1 MDENLISEEIEQL
14 TNIYQLV
21 VEFFVTYS
29 FQLLGATIIFLVGIF
44 AASKISNLVLHLMEK
59 KKFDVTLAGF
69 IASGVKLL
77 LIAVFLIIALG
88 KIGIS
93 IGPFVAALGAVSL
106 GIGLALQGTLANYG
120 AGITLIIT
128 RPFVVGDT
136 ICISS
141 VNGIVTS
148 VKLSHTLLIDE
159 DGVEYTI
166 PNKHIVGEIIAN
178 SHADSLIELS
188 IGISYKDSPQRA
200 CEVIENCLV
209 ELAKNSTNKKP
220 LIGIDEFA
228 DSGITIG
235 IRFWTPTEK
244 IYETKYAANQA
255 IHQAIL
261 NEGIEIPYPQREL
274 RILNNA
280 GERTDI

>member
-1 MDENLISEEIEQL
+1 MDESLISEELEQL
-14 TNIYQLV
+14 NSIYQLIT
-21 VEFFVTYS
+21 EFFVTYS
-29 FQLLGATIIFLVGIF
+29 FQLLGALIILMVGVL
-44 AASKISNLVLHLMEK
+44 AASKISNLLLRLMERK
-59 KKFDVTLAGF
+59 KLDITLAGF

-77 LIAVFLIIALG
+77 LITVFLIIALG

-106 GIGLALQGTLANYG
+106 GAGLALQGPLSNYG

-128 RPFVVGDT
+128 RPFLVGDT
-136 ICISS
+136 IQIND
-141 VNGIVTS
+141 VNGIVTA
-148 VKLSHTLLIDE
+148 VKLAHTLLIDE

-188 IGISYKDSPQRA
+188 IDISYKDSPQKA
-200 CEVIENCLV
+200 CSVIESCLV
-209 ELAKNSTNKKP
+209 ELAENSMNKKP
-220 LIGIDEFA
+220 LVGIDQFS
-228 DSGITIG
+228 DSGISIG
-235 IRFWTPTEK
+235 VRFWTPTEK

-274 RILNNA
+274 RILSSQ
-280 GERTDI
+280 EES

>member
-1 MDENLISEEIEQL
+1 MDDSLISEELEQL
-14 TNIYQLV
+14 SNIYQLIA
-21 VEFFVTYS
+21 EFFVTYS
-29 FQLLGATIIFLVGIF
+29 FQLLGAAIILLIGIF
-44 AASKISNLVLHLMEK
+44 AASKTSNLLMRLMEK
-59 KKFDVTLAGF
+59 KRLDVTLAGF
-69 IASGVKLL
+69 IASTVKLL

-88 KIGIS
+88 KVGIS

-106 GIGLALQGTLANYG
+106 GVGLALQGTLSNYG
-120 AGITLIIT
+120 AGLTLIIT

-136 ICISS
+136 ICIND
-141 VNGIVTS
+141 VNGIVTA

-166 PNKHIVGEIIAN
+166 PNKHVVGEIIAN
-178 SHADSLIELS
+178 SHADSLVELS
-188 IGISYKDSPQRA
+188 IGISYQNSPQKA
-200 CEVIENCLV
+200 CEVIEDCLI
-209 ELAKNSTNKKP
+209 ELAENSSNKKP
-220 LIGIDEFA
+220 LVGIDEFA

-244 IYETKYAANQA
+244 LYETKYAANQA

-274 RILNNA
+274 RILSDNNNL
-280 GERTDI
+280 

>member
-1 MDENLISEEIEQL
+1 MDENLISEELEQL
-14 TNIYQLV
+14 NNIYQLV
-21 VEFFVTYS
+21 AEFFVTYS
-29 FQLLGATIIFLVGIF
+29 FQLLGAAIILLIGVL
-44 AASKISNLVLHLMEK
+44 AASKISNALLRLMEK
-59 KKFDVTLAGF
+59 KNLDITLAGF

-77 LIAVFLIIALG
+77 LITVFLIIALG

-106 GIGLALQGTLANYG
+106 GAGLALQGPLSNYG

-136 ICISS
+136 IAIND
-141 VNGIVTS
+141 VNGIVTA

-178 SHADSLIELS
+178 SHAESLIELS
-188 IGISYKDSPQRA
+188 VDISYQDDPDKA
-200 CEVIENCLV
+200 CAIIENSIMNLPMIDD
-209 ELAKNSTNKKP
+209 KKP
-220 LIGIDEFA
+220 LVGIDAFA

-235 IRFWTPTEK
+235 IRLWTATEK
-244 IYETKYAANQA
+244 LYETKFAANQA
-255 IHQAIL
+255 IHQALSKAEI
-261 NEGIEIPYPQREL
+261 NIPYPQAEVT
-274 RILNNA
+274 IKKPSN
-280 GERTDI
+280 